1 MRLRVKPTKKQSRQD
16 LMMRLIKEQK
26 VQTQDGLKNLL
37 RKHGFNVT
45 QSSLSR
51 DIAEVGLVKHGGTYA
66 LPPRSMS
73 EGRLSIASIAS
84 AGPNLVVVKTLIG
97 MAGPVGLTIDNHKIQ
112 NVMGTIAGD
121 DTVFVATSVASH
133 EPVKKEIK
141 KLFKGE

>member
-84 AGPNLVVVKTLIG
+84 AGTNLVVVKTLIG
-97 MAGPVGLTIDNHKIQ
+97 MDNHKIQ